1 MDIVDHSIARSH
13 TYLSVTGVTKLNFG
27 SPTKTGSPDDFSS
40 QKWSPCQ
47 FQSPTKSK
55 QAVGELDSIVV
66 GSWPSL
72 HDAHGYKPSVL
83 HQYLSNHVTQ
93 ATLKIAHN
101 YVYYYVSYNILMFS
115 HYLRHPPGGHGSSPS
130 IPLPSVLPV

>member
-1 MDIVDHSIARSH
+1 MVPQLLRDGLLAEGGEANLTGHSTI
-13 TYLSVTGVTKLNFG
+13 N
-27 SPTKTGSPDDFSS
+27 
-40 QKWSPCQ
+40 
-47 FQSPTKSK
+47 
-55 QAVGELDSIVV
+55 VGGLDSIVV

-115 HYLRHPPGGHGSSPS
+115 HYLRHVESRIS
-130 IPLPSVLPV
+130 IV